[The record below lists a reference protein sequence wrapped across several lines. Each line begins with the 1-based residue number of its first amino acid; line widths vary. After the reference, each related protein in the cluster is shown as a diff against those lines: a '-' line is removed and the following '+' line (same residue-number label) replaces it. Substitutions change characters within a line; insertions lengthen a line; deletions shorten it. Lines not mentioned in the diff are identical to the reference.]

1 MSQNKEEYAIRLLE
15 ALSDVDPELLER
27 SEKAVPAKKGKIIN
41 FYSRAGKICAAC
53 LCLVVVGSAFYA
65 MQSGLFN
72 MKSAE
77 SSDNAGAA
85 YLTAPAAETYQ
96 EKYDNVMIAEEADT
110 GVEEGLTYGADPKW
124 LTVNEYAT
132 NSAADPDKQA
142 VQDQKE
148 QKPLGSKRESSTTEA
163 SKDYGQLIGERLPRT
178 YSLYATDAREYEL
191 YYMYRNDEDESETVW
206 IKVTGVDEA
215 TAEALVAE
223 NAAID
228 VKSEDWTEKLP
239 ETWEAVMQLA
249 FIDKDG
255 VLVEYYGCLSREE
268 VIALWVK

>member
-77 SSDNAGAA
+77 SGENAGVA

-110 GVEEGLTYGADPKW
+110 GVEEGLTNGADPHW
-124 LTVNEYAT
+124 MNVNEYT
-132 NSAADPDKQA
+132 AAAAIDPDKQA

-178 YSLYATDAREYEL
+178 YSLYVVDDQEYEQ
-191 YYMYRNDEDESETVW
+191 YFVYRNDEDESGTVW
-206 IKVTGVDEA
+206 IKVTGLDAA
-215 TAEALVAE
+215 TAEALVAA

-249 FIDKDG
+249 FIDRDG
-255 VLVEYYGCLSREE
+255 VLVEYHGCLSREE
-268 VIALWVK
+268 VIALWAE

>member
-77 SSDNAGAA
+77 SSENAGVA

-110 GVEEGLTYGADPKW
+110 GVEEGSTYGVDPRW
-124 LTVNEYAT
+124 LNVNEYTAVG
-132 NSAADPDKQA
+132 AIDPDKQA
-142 VQDQKE
+142 VQDQRE
-148 QKPLGSKRESSTTEA
+148 QKPLGSKRENSTTEA

-178 YSLYATDAREYEL
+178 YSLYVVDDQEYEQ
-191 YYMYRNDEDESETVW
+191 YFVYRNDEDESETVW
-206 IKVTGVDEA
+206 IKVTGLDAA
-215 TAEALVAE
+215 TAEALVAA

-255 VLVEYYGCLSREE
+255 VLVEYHGCLSREE
-268 VIALWVK
+268 VIALWAE